1 MDSEE
6 GSSTVHPRPNARKE
20 NPMGMMLVP
29 LKADKVTAWHAFAE
43 ELSGPRKADFAEF
56 NKRYKLTKHEAWLCE
71 TPAGAFVCAIH
82 EGPGAAD
89 MIPNVAKSTNVF
101 DKWFI
106 SKLSE
111 LHGMDVSKPPPGKLP
126 ERKISW
132 TA

>member
-1 MDSEE
+1 
-6 GSSTVHPRPNARKE
+6 
-20 NPMGMMLVP
+20 MGMMLVP
-29 LKADKVTAWHAFAE
+29 LKADKVTAWHGFAE

-56 NKRYKLTKHEAWLCE
+56 NKRHKLTKHEAWLCE

-89 MIPNVAKSTNVF
+89 LIPNIAKSTNAF

-111 LHGMDVSKPPPGKLP
+111 LHGIDVSKPPPGKLP